1 MPPPGPTADRP
12 GRVRF
17 REPQAQLYW
26 SLLWDYYGIV
36 INRRWQA
43 KQRNAALTS
52 YQRELAM
59 IDAMK
64 AELMRTAEE
73 MGWDLFDGKP
83 EQPDAQGP
91 GPVDAAAERERLD

>member
-1 MPPPGPTADRP
+1 MPPPDTADRP

-43 KQRNAALTS
+43 KQRNVSLHS

-64 AELMRTAEE
+64 AELVRTAEE
-73 MGWDLFDGKP
+73 MGWELGGQSV
-83 EQPDAQGP
+83 EPDAQGP